1 MMRRQQGFSYVVVM
15 FVVAVLSI
23 MSVRALEVSLMTE
36 RRDKERQLLWVGK
49 AYADAIKRYYLGSPG
64 TSQVLPANVKD
75 LLLDQRANSIRR
87 PLRQLY
93 RDPIT
98 GSTEWGYL
106 YKDDKLI
113 GVYSLSTLR
122 PLKRDGFLP
131 EQAGF
136 KDAPTYQ
143 NWRFVYDPVK

>member
-1 MMRRQQGFSYVVVM
+1 MGRQQGFSYVVVM

-23 MSVRALEVSLMTE
+23 VSVRALELSLTAE

-49 AYADAIKRYYLGSPG
+49 AYADAIATYYAGTPG
-64 TSQVLPANVKD
+64 TAKLLPNNLQQ
-75 LLLDQRANSIRR
+75 LLLDPRPNSIRR
-87 PLRQLY
+87 PLRKLY

-98 GSTEWGYL
+98 GSSEWGYI